1 MTKGRI
7 EAFSDGVIA
16 IIVTIMVLELRPPKE
31 WSLVSLKPIVPTFL
45 AYVLSFINVGIYWN
59 NHHHLF
65 QTVERVNGRVLWAN
79 LYVLF
84 WLSLIPFATSWMG
97 NSDFAQTPVIVYGGV
112 LIMAASAYYFMTK
125 VLLAAHGPQSTL
137 ARALSNSQKEM
148 LSLLIYALSLVA
160 AFYHPVV
167 ACLGYGIVALIWMI
181 PDTRIETL
189 LHSRDQSR

>member
-16 IIVTIMVLELRPPKE
+16 IIVTIMVLELRPPQE
-31 WSLVSLKPIVPTFL
+31 WSLESLKPIVPTFL
-45 AYVLSFINVGIYWN
+45 AYVLSFLNVGIYWN
-59 NHHHLF
+59 NHHHLY

-97 NSDFAQTPVIVYGGV
+97 NSAFARTPVIVYGGV
-112 LIMAASAYYFMTK
+112 LIMLATGYYFMTK
-125 VLLAAHGPQSTL
+125 VLLAAHGPQSIL
-137 ARALSNSQKEM
+137 AQAISDAQKEK

-167 ACLGYGIVALIWMI
+167 ACLGYCIVALIWMI

-189 LHSRDQSR
+189 LHSRDQSQ